1 MATGQTD
8 TGRSGSA
15 GAAMDASSEESEYA
29 RTNREMFTRLRSLE
43 GRRDRHLARRERS
56 RAEKL
61 RREIED
67 VTAGIVEFNY
77 GLVRFYVGKF
87 TSHTSAE
94 DSADFESAGLVGL
107 MRAISTY
114 DQDKGS
120 FASWA
125 WRPIKREVLSAVR
138 HADHSNMTAGDFE
151 RRPRVLRAQ
160 AALSRED
167 RVPSVHEI
175 AEESGLSVEQVAR
188 VLYAPRMSS
197 LSAAVGDNGSE
208 TALSDLVIDD
218 TPEPVDVITHAFAVS
233 ALERWGLV
241 VLEPRE
247 LFVVVR
253 RFGLDGE
260 PPQRL
265 STIGEALG
273 LSRETARQIQ
283 AKALARLSHP
293 ITLRHLL
300 KNDHEA

>member
-1 MATGQTD
+1 MATPQSNS
-8 TGRSGSA
+8 GR
-15 GAAMDASSEESEYA
+15 DVNVEESEYA
-29 RTNREMFTRLRSLE
+29 RENRELFTRLRALE
-43 GRRDRHLARRERS
+43 ARRDRHLARRERS
-56 RAEKL
+56 RADRL

-67 VTAGIVEFNY
+67 VTTRIVEFNY

-160 AALSRED
+160 AALAREGYI
-167 RVPSVHEI
+167 PSLQEI
-175 AEESGLSVEQVAR
+175 AQEASLTVEQVAR
-188 VLYAPRMSS
+188 VLNAPRMSS
-197 LSAAVGDNGSE
+197 LSAPVGDNGSE
-208 TALSDLVIDD
+208 TALSDLVVDETLD
-218 TPEPVDVITHAFAVS
+218 PVDMITHAFAVS